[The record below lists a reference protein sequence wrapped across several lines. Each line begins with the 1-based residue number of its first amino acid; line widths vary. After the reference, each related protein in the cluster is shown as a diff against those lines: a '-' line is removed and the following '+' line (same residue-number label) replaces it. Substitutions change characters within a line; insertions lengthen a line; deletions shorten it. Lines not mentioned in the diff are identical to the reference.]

1 MLLNACTHAAS
12 RSITHRF
19 GAQQLQCFSSSV
31 RTSHPY
37 IVWAPDCTDEG
48 ALARR
53 LAVRPK
59 HIVTAN
65 KLIKQGILKVAG
77 GLVTPE
83 SQDATA
89 QDRKFVGSVLIYET
103 GSIESARKL
112 VEQDLYWTENVWDKE
127 KLVILPMIMATTL
140 QDKAGI
146 TQPTP
151 ED

>member
-1 MLLNACTHAAS
+1 MLLNPCTHTTS
-12 RSITHRF
+12 RSIAHRF
-19 GAQQLQCFSSSV
+19 GVQQLQCFSSSA

-59 HIVTAN
+59 HVVTAN

-77 GLVTPE
+77 GLLTPE
-83 SQDATA
+83 SQAATP

-103 GSIESARKL
+103 ENIESARKF

-127 KLVILPMIMATTL
+127 KLVVLPMIMATTL
-140 QDKAGI
+140 QEKAGI

>member
-1 MLLNACTHAAS
+1 
-12 RSITHRF
+12 
-19 GAQQLQCFSSSV
+19 V
-31 RTSHPY
+31 Y
-37 IVWAPDCTDEG
+37 KE
-48 ALARR
+48 
-53 LAVRPK
+53 
-59 HIVTAN
+59 
-65 KLIKQGILKVAG
+65 VAG

-112 VEQDLYWTENVWDKE
+112 VEQDLYWTENVVRLSLSSASARFGVELNVVFKWDKE